1 MSTKRIEADALPPI
15 ERLTLDCDGQV
26 NPLIGPNVS
35 GKRTILQGLK
45 YFCSLRLGPVE
56 VDEYKA
62 GYSHIFRDGPEL
74 SSGARYRSPLQEP
87 ATGARYRSPLQEP
100 AT

>member
-1 MSTKRIEADALPPI
+1 MPTKQIEADALPPI
-15 ERLTLDCDGQV
+15 ERPTLDCDGQV

-35 GKRTILQGLK
+35 GKRTILRGLK

-74 SSGARYRSPLQEP
+74 SFGARYMNPLQEP
-87 ATGARYRSPLQEP
+87 AT
-100 AT
+100 